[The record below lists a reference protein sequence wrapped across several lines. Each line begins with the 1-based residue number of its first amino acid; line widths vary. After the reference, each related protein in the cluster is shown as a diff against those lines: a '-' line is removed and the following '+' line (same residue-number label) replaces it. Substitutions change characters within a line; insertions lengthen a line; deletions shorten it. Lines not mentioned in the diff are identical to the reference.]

1 MLIKTKFLKRGCKGT
16 KYKGELR
23 KEKGVFL
30 CKPSAEASL
39 LDYAEAQPKNTKCE
53 ALSKVLVLPTVA
65 IKRAQNEKSS
75 NRRVVLI
82 QSYDSTI

>member
-1 MLIKTKFLKRGCKGT
+1 MLIKTKFLKRGHKGT

-53 ALSKVLVLPTVA
+53 ALSKVLFLPSVSNFMSAANNVA
-65 IKRAQNEKSS
+65 IK
-75 NRRVVLI
+75 
-82 QSYDSTI
+82 

>member
-1 MLIKTKFLKRGCKGT
+1 MLIKTKFLKRGHKGT

-53 ALSKVLVLPTVA
+53 ALSKVLVLFRPSTPHRLV
-65 IKRAQNEKSS
+65 
-75 NRRVVLI
+75 
-82 QSYDSTI
+82 DSPSRGDFV